1 MVRRLGLPGG
11 AAGRHA
17 TQPGA
22 CMRVIGATRVGGSEA
37 EGIGPTGRVAGV
49 DRAMGRVLVDFMC
62 DGYV

>member
-1 MVRRLGLPGG
+1 
-11 AAGRHA
+11 
-17 TQPGA
+17 
-22 CMRVIGATRVGGSEA
+22 MRVIGATRVGGSEA